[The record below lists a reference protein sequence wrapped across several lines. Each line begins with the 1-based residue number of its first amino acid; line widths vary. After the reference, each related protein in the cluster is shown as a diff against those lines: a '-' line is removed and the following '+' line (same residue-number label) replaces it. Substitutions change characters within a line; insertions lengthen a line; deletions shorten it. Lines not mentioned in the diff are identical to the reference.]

1 MIITVIKAD
10 SVIKQILFGPI
21 SENTVRQI
29 GQLNENPLISE
40 TWTFFETETD
50 KSVHDLAKFLG
61 VNEFNY

>member
-21 SENTVRQI
+21 SEETIKQI
-29 GQLNENPLISE
+29 DQLNENPLISE

-50 KSVHDLAKFLG
+50 KSVYALAEFLG

>member
-21 SENTVRQI
+21 SEQTVRQI
-29 GQLNENPLISE
+29 DQLNENPLISE

-50 KSVHDLAKFLG
+50 KSVYALAEFLG

>member
-29 GQLNENPLISE
+29 DQLNENPLISE

-50 KSVHDLAKFLG
+50 KSVYALAEFLG